1 MPLEQEIRTTI
12 DEYCKRDLPGDIEWH
27 KNQFDFIDD
36 PELKN
41 KLGRAYYSAR
51 YMSKLMEATYA
62 SGDEIHPFVKF
73 QIIQY
78 ASIYEAVTSYL
89 LWNKFSEHEEVK
101 ALQIHK
107 AYKPVS
113 AFGSLTNLTY
123 DGKELITCLYKDS
136 KTPRNSIPFKDRVD
150 CAVRIGFI
158 EEAYSEDIKNLYRL
172 RNLAHIETEA
182 KTQEEIE
189 LEDSKKGYWRI
200 KPFLER
206 ITEFL
211 KE

>member
-1 MPLEQEIRTTI
+1 MPLEQEIRDTI
-12 DEYCKRDLPGDIEWH
+12 NDYCKRDLAGDINWH
-27 KNQFDFIDD
+27 INQFNFIDD
-36 PELKN
+36 IDLKN

-113 AFGSLTNLTY
+113 ALGSLTNLSY
-123 DGKELITCLYKDS
+123 DGKKLFTCLYKDT

-150 CAVRIGFI
+150 CAVRI
-158 EEAYSEDIKNLYRL
+158 
-172 RNLAHIETEA
+172 
-182 KTQEEIE
+182 
-189 LEDSKKGYWRI
+189 
-200 KPFLER
+200 
-206 ITEFL
+206 
-211 KE
+211 

>member
-1 MPLEQEIRTTI
+1 MPLEQNIRETI
-12 DEYCKRDLPGDIEWH
+12 DEYCKRDLPGDIDWH
-27 KNQFDFIDD
+27 ISQFAFIGDSD
-36 PELKN
+36 LKE

-51 YMSKLMEATYA
+51 YMSKLMEATYVG
-62 SGDEIHPFVKF
+62 GDEIHPFVKF

-113 AFGSLTNLTY
+113 AFGSKTNITY
-123 DGKELITCLYKDS
+123 DGQELFACLYKDS

-158 EEAYSEDIKNLYRL
+158 DEAYSEDIKNLYRL

-182 KTQEEIE
+182 KTLEEIV
-189 LEDSKKGYWRI
+189 LEDSKKGYRRI

>member
-1 MPLEQEIRTTI
+1 MPLEQEIRDTI
-12 DEYCKRDLPGDIEWH
+12 NDYCKRDLAGDINWH
-27 KNQFDFIDD
+27 INQFNFIDD
-36 PELKN
+36 IDLKN

-113 AFGSLTNLTY
+113 ALGSLTNLSY
-123 DGKELITCLYKDS
+123 DGKKLFTCLYKDT

-158 EEAYSEDIKNLYRL
+158 DETYSDDIKNLYRL

-182 KTQEEIE
+182 KTFEEIE
-189 LEDSKKGYWRI
+189 LEDSRKGYWRI
-200 KPFLER
+200 KPFLEA
-206 ITEFL
+206 ITEFF

>member
-1 MPLEQEIRTTI
+1 MPLEQEIRDTI
-12 DEYCKRDLPGDIEWH
+12 NDYCKRDLAGDINWH
-27 KNQFDFIDD
+27 IDQFDFIDD
-36 PELKN
+36 IDLKN

-78 ASIYEAVTSYL
+78 ASIYEAVTSHL

-101 ALQIHK
+101 ALQVHK

-113 AFGSLTNLTY
+113 ALGSLTNLSY
-123 DGKELITCLYKDS
+123 DGKELFTCLYKDT

-158 EEAYSEDIKNLYRL
+158 DEAYSEDIKNLYRL

-182 KTQEEIE
+182 KTLEEIE

-200 KPFLER
+200 KPFLEA

-211 KE
+211 EE